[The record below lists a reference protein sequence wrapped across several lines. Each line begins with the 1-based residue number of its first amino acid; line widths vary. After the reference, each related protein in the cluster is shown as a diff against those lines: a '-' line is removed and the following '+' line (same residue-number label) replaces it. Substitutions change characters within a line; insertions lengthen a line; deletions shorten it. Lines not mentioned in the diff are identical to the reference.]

1 MEQLGSIVSALGITH
16 HLRTIVVDKSRADC
30 VKDLGRH
37 SSALVLIDDN
47 AGVLWT
53 LHLSPWE
60 ASPGLT
66 RSIFTSAVAMQ
77 APQPFRQIP
86 KAHVLVKTDT
96 PKTLVDV
103 AKAYPD
109 HPLMQFFQM
118 APTEVPKE
126 GSQGR
131 HADERET
138 IQVPQA
144 VTEADLSH
152 DHSSR
157 AWLAPELRRKSSADL
172 HTLWYVLLHERNKL
186 ATSWEELKRHS
197 AQGAAHML
205 GQSLSYR
212 HHRVC
217 SRLDTYMYRSE
228 NPWRALS
235 LC

>member
-1 MEQLGSIVSALGITH
+1 MLACYGLSVS
-16 HLRTIVVDKSRADC
+16 
-30 VKDLGRH
+30 RH
-37 SSALVLIDDN
+37 GKHVL
-47 AGVLWT
+47 
-53 LHLSPWE
+53 S
-60 ASPGLT
+60 LT
-66 RSIFTSAVAMQ
+66 RSVFTSAVTMQ

-86 KAHVLVKTDT
+86 KAHVLAKTDT

-138 IQVPQA
+138 IRVPQA

-212 HHRVC
+212 HHRVRK
-217 SRLDTYMYRSE
+217 SMARIKFVLNERRLALIEAQRSAREEVDVPPLE
-228 NPWRALS
+228 NEDDIFEEAPQAS
-235 LC
+235 

>member
-1 MEQLGSIVSALGITH
+1 MLACYGLSVSRHGKHAL
-16 HLRTIVVDKSRADC
+16 S
-30 VKDLGRH
+30 
-37 SSALVLIDDN
+37 
-47 AGVLWT
+47 
-53 LHLSPWE
+53 
-60 ASPGLT
+60 LT
-66 RSIFTSAVAMQ
+66 RSIFTSAVTMQ

-86 KAHVLVKTDT
+86 KAHVLAKTDT

-138 IQVPQA
+138 IRVPQA

-217 SRLDTYMYRSE
+217 FRLDTYMYRSE
-228 NPWRALS
+228 NQWHALS
-235 LC
+235 SVSYTHLTLPTTPYV

>member
-1 MEQLGSIVSALGITH
+1 M
-16 HLRTIVVDKSRADC
+16 
-30 VKDLGRH
+30 
-37 SSALVLIDDN
+37 
-47 AGVLWT
+47 
-53 LHLSPWE
+53 
-60 ASPGLT
+60 
-66 RSIFTSAVAMQ
+66 
-77 APQPFRQIP
+77 
-86 KAHVLVKTDT
+86 LVKTDT

-217 SRLDTYMYRSE
+217 SRIDTNMYRSE

>member
-1 MEQLGSIVSALGITH
+1 MLSRSGLTMSRHGIQ
-16 HLRTIVVDKSRADC
+16 AM
-30 VKDLGRH
+30 
-37 SSALVLIDDN
+37 
-47 AGVLWT
+47 
-53 LHLSPWE
+53 
-60 ASPGLT
+60 GLT
-66 RSIFTSAVAMQ
+66 RSVFISAVTMQ

-86 KAHVLVKTDT
+86 KAHVLAKTDT
-96 PKTLVDV
+96 PRTPLDV

-109 HPLMQFFQM
+109 HPLMQFFHM
-118 APTEVPKE
+118 VPAEVPKE

-131 HADERET
+131 HADERES
-138 IQVPQA
+138 IQVPQT
-144 VTEADLSH
+144 VTESDLSR

-172 HTLWYVLLHERNKL
+172 HTLWYVLLLERNKL

-217 SRLDTYMYRSE
+217 TTFDTNMYRSG
-228 NPWRALS
+228 S
-235 LC
+235 LWLASSMC